1 MTEGD
6 SSQEWAAPTEQ
17 VPAENP
23 QGSYGNQWGQP
34 SSWEQANY
42 ATPYPGYAGT
52 SAPGS
57 TPPGDQGPHGTQGYG
72 PGFMPPPRPEV
83 RPGIIPL
90 RPLGLAEIL
99 DGAFQAIRKSPAL
112 ILGLAF
118 PMVAIV
124 AILQA
129 IMMASVLDSMSFEYL
144 EMEADPDSTVLT
156 TALSLMLFSYV
167 AVPVVSGLLAVPV
180 SRATI
185 GQKITFAKFWSEAKG
200 RIFPLIGFVLI
211 NMVLLAI
218 PAAILVG
225 IFMLL
230 LEAEAIALMVLV
242 GLGGMGLYVVYSLW
256 LSTKLLFAPAIT
268 VLERQGPIQAVK
280 RSWTLTRGSFWRLL
294 GIYLL
299 GQLLAQTVASIV
311 STPVIILGA
320 IFAIQS
326 TFWMAIMTAVGTAIS
341 ILIAIPYTAAIMT
354 LLYVDTRM
362 RNEGLDIELAR
373 AAGATS

>member
-6 SSQEWAAPTEQ
+6 SPQEWAAPTGQ
-17 VPAENP
+17 APAENP

-34 SSWEQANY
+34 SSWEQENY
-42 ATPYPGYAGT
+42 AAPYPGHAGGPT
-52 SAPGS
+52 PGPAPAG
-57 TPPGDQGPHGTQGYG
+57 GNGPHGPRGNG
-72 PGFMPPPRPEV
+72 PGFMPLPRPEV

-112 ILGLAF
+112 ILGLSF
-118 PMVAIV
+118 PMVVIV

-129 IMMASVLDSMSFEYL
+129 VMMASLFDSMSFEYL
-144 EMEADPDSTVLT
+144 EMDTDPDSTVLT
-156 TALSLMLFSYV
+156 TSLSLMLFSYV

-211 NMVLLAI
+211 NIVLLAI
-218 PAAILVG
+218 PAAIVSGL
-225 IFMLL
+225 FFLL
-230 LEAEAIALMVLV
+230 LESEAVLLMALVFIAS
-242 GLGGMGLYVVYSLW
+242 MGLYFVYTLW

-268 VLERQGPIQAVK
+268 VLERQGPINAVK

-311 STPVIILGA
+311 STPIIILGA
-320 IFAIQS
+320 IFAFQS
-326 TFWMAIMTAVGTAIS
+326 TFWMAIITAVGTAIS

-373 AAGATS
+373 AAGASS